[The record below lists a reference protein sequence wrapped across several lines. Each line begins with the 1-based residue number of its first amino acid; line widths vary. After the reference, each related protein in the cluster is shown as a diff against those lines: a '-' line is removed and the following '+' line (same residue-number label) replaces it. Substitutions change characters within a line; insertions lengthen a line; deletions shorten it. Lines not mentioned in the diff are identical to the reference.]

1 MILPYFTHKD
11 WLCWCSMLHFQRS
24 SLPRRTLQECD
35 WLLKNFD
42 LRAEARTEEMV
53 RISPWFRHDFTVFRH
68 HLLHR
73 IGWDT
78 HRKLSQK
85 LGLFAFPFYK
95 PLRPLPIENEGDDPE
110 LLSNHPIWGP
120 KCCFSPDRPK
130 AGPVSRS
137 HPGPG
142 ERESDPCQDGPV
154 GHVRGLSL
162 WFAPQPGR
170 LVENRCILARAE
182 YFERSGN
189 DRDHKPNPSLRSGS
203 KPSINYGSYGSE
215 LKTNAATMLWS
226 FRHFSNHQSYSK
238 GTPWLEP
245 LCFGNQT
252 WPIRRYSAGCCV
264 VGTWTKEEPLAQG
277 VLEWIGAR
285 WRCEC
290 GIHMHTWA

>member
-1 MILPYFTHKD
+1 MKIILPYFTHKD
-11 WLCWCSMLHFQRS
+11 WLCWCSMLHFQRC
-24 SLPRRTLQECD
+24 SLPRRTQGVRLALEELRSARRSTHRGD
-35 WLLKNFD
+35 GEKNF
-42 LRAEARTEEMV
+42 AM
-53 RISPWFRHDFTVFRH
+53 ISPWFHTIFRH

-78 HRKLSQK
+78 HLPVTEIGAICISQ
-85 LGLFAFPFYK
+85 LK
-95 PLRPLPIENEGDDPE
+95 PLRPLPIENEGDDPYDPE

-130 AGPVSRS
+130 AGPMSRS

-170 LVENRCILARAE
+170 LVENRCVLARAE

-203 KPSINYGSYGSE
+203 KPSINYGSE

-226 FRHFSNHQSYSK
+226 FRHFSNQPSYSK
-238 GTPWLEP
+238 GTPWLELDP
-245 LCFGNQT
+245 T
-252 WPIRRYSAGCCV
+252 WPIRRYSAGRCV

-290 GIHMHTWA
+290 GIDMHTRG